1 MTTPYRPDGAAFHI
15 FVSEASD
22 VDWARQSARELATRE
37 GLTEEKAVALATAVS
52 EIARNIVAHAVK
64 GQVALQPVTDGQR
77 RGIIVVA
84 RDRGPGIADIARAM
98 QDGYSTKHTLGL
110 GLPGAK
116 RLVDEFEIESVV
128 GVGVTITMLQWDKD
142 DLSDP

>member
-1 MTTPYRPDGAAFHI
+1 MIIPYRPDGAAFHI

-22 VDWARQSARELATRE
+22 VDWARQSAREMATRE

-77 RGIIVVA
+77 RGIIAVA

-98 QDGYSTKHTLGL
+98 QDGYSTKHTLGS

-128 GVGVTITMLQWDKD
+128 GVGVTITMLQWDKE
-142 DLSDP
+142 DLGDP

>member
-1 MTTPYRPDGAAFHI
+1 MMAPYHPDGEAVHI

-22 VDWARQSARELATRE
+22 VDWARQSAREMATRE
-37 GLTEEKAVALATAVS
+37 GLTEKRAVALATAVS

-64 GQVALQPVTDGQR
+64 GQIALQLVTDGER
-77 RGIIVVA
+77 RGVIVVA
-84 RDRGPGIADIARAM
+84 RDQGPGIADIACAM
-98 QDGYSTKHTLGL
+98 QDGYSTKHTLGS

-128 GVGVTITMLQWDKD
+128 GVGVTITMLQWDED
-142 DLSDP
+142 DLSEL